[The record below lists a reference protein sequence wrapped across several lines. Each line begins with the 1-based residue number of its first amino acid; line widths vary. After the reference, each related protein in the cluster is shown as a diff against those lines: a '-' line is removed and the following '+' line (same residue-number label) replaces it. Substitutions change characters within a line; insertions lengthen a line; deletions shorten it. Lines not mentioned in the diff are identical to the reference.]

1 LKRPQGLRTAK
12 ALFLHHHVLSAVAFA
27 QGDLDRCATHLEHNH
42 RLLTT
47 EQERFRDEPNLLFSV
62 LSNRIY
68 VLSRLGRVAETE
80 ALLKEFR
87 MMPATLPQAPSPDL
101 EVKVFATSA
110 SLELA
115 MLARQGEFSKAV
127 ARSEA
132 LEERM
137 ARFDAQLGPLRKSGL
152 LFQLAYVH
160 LGAGDLEKALRFSH
174 RQLGEGSVD
183 EETELHR
190 FGRLLNL
197 LILLDLNKKDLLPYA
212 LRNTERHFT
221 DRGRDLPVERAL
233 LAFLHQHVKA
243 RTTEA
248 AREALVALRDKL
260 RDLEK
265 DQREQAVYDHFDPLA
280 WAESRLSCRPMATVA
295 KERIEAALPGAERKG
310 RRAA

>member
-1 LKRPQGLRTAK
+1 M
-12 ALFLHHHVLSAVAFA
+12 AFA
-27 QGDLDRCATHLEHNH
+27 QGDLPRCAEHLDHNH
-42 RLLTT
+42 RLLVQ

-87 MMPATLPQAPSPDL
+87 MMPATLPEAPSPDL

-115 MLARQGEFSKAV
+115 MLARQGDFSKAV
-127 ARSEA
+127 VRSEA
-132 LEERM
+132 MEERM
-137 ARFDAQLGPLRKSGL
+137 HRYDAQLGPLRKAGL

-160 LGAGDLEKALRFSH
+160 LGAGDPEKALRYSH
-174 RQLGEGSVD
+174 RQLGEGRVD

-197 LILLDLNKKDLLPYA
+197 LILLDLGKKDLLPYA

-221 DRGRDLPVERAL
+221 DRGRDLPVEQAL
-233 LAFLHQHVKA
+233 LAFVHQRLKA
-243 RTTEA
+243 RTPEA
-248 AREALVALRDKL
+248 VQEALVMLRDRL
-260 RDLEK
+260 RELEK

-280 WAESRLSCRPMATVA
+280 WAEARLSGRPFAAVVS
-295 KERIEAALPGAERKG
+295 ERKGTGAQGVERKG